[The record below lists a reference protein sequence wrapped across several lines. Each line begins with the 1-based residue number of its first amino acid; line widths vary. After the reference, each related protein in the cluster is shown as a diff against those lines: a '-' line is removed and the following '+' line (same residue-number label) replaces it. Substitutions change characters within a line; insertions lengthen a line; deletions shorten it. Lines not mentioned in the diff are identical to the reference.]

1 MQVLRQEFLLN
12 QGNARFLRELEIP
25 AHRGMIRDRNG
36 EPLAISTPVDSVWAD
51 PGELLLAGREE
62 IAQLAR
68 LLQLDT
74 ERLLTDLQGR
84 RDREFAYLRRR
95 ITPHLGQKVI
105 DLGLPGVAL
114 QREYKRFYPA
124 GEVTGH
130 VIGFTNIDG
139 HGLEAIELAF
149 NDWLSGQAGAKRV
162 IRDRLGRVIEGVEL
176 LREAKPGHDL
186 TLSIDLGLQY
196 FAYRA
201 LKIAVQRHDAV
212 GGSLVVLDARDGEVL
227 AMVNQPGFNPNVRA
241 ELIAAHY
248 RNRAVTDAF
257 EPGSTLKP
265 FAVAAALASGRYTP
279 QTAVDTRPGILR
291 VGGHVIHDVD
301 NHGILS
307 VAGVLKRSSNVGI
320 SKIALSLDRGRLWSL
335 LAGAGFG
342 QRTGSGFPS
351 EVGGYLSPMPPDSGI
366 ERATLAFGAG
376 IAVTPLQLA
385 RGYSAIA
392 NGGVLVPVS
401 FLHRAEP
408 PQGRRIMSA
417 AVARQ
422 VRLML
427 EGVVTVDGTGTKA
440 MLAGY
445 RVAGKTGT
453 MRKVVAGGYT
463 REQHVG
469 WFAGMVPVET
479 PRFICVVVINEPR
492 DGVYYGG
499 QIAAPVF
506 RDTMAAAVRLYN
518 VPPDAV
524 PGHPSAGL
532 IAARG
537 GKP

>member
-1 MQVLRQEFLLN
+1 MGREFLLN
-12 QGNARFLRELEIP
+12 QGKARFLREVAIP
-25 AHRGMIRDRNG
+25 VHRGVIRDRNG

-51 PGELLLAGREE
+51 PGELLLASRAA

-68 LLQLDT
+68 LLQLDS
-74 ERLLTDLQGR
+74 EPLLADLQAR
-84 RDREFAYLRRR
+84 RDREFVYLRRR
-95 ITPHLGQKVI
+95 ITPHLGEKVMG
-105 DLGLPGVAL
+105 LQLPGVGL
-114 QREYKRFYPA
+114 RREYKRFYPA

-139 HGLEAIELAF
+139 RGLEGIELAF
-149 NDWLSGQAGAKRV
+149 NDWLSGQPGAKRV
-162 IRDRLGRVIEGVEL
+162 IRDRLGRVIEGVEQ

-186 TLSIDLGLQY
+186 TLSIDLELQY

-201 LKIAVQRHDAV
+201 LKLAVQRHDAV

-227 AMVNQPGFNPNVRA
+227 AMVNQPGFNPNDRA
-241 ELIAAHY
+241 KLIASHY

-265 FAVAAALASGRYTP
+265 FAVAAALASGRYRP
-279 QTAVDTRPGILR
+279 QTTVDTRPGTLR
-291 VGGHVIHDVD
+291 VGGHVIHDVH
-301 NHGILS
+301 NHGVLS
-307 VAGVLKRSSNVGI
+307 VAGVLKRSSNVGV
-320 SKIALSLDRGRLWSL
+320 SKIALALDRGRVWSL
-335 LAGAGFG
+335 LAAAGFG
-342 QRTGSGFPS
+342 HRTGSGFPS
-351 EVGGYLSPMPPDSGI
+351 EVGGYLSPMPPDSPI

-385 RGYSAIA
+385 RAYSAIA
-392 NGGVLVPVS
+392 NDGVLMPVS
-401 FLHRAEP
+401 FLQRVEP
-408 PQGRRIMSA
+408 PQGRRIMSEP
-417 AVARQ
+417 VAHQ

-453 MRKVVAGGYT
+453 IRKVVASGYT
-463 REQHVG
+463 REQHVA
-469 WFAGMVPVET
+469 WFAGMVPMEI

-492 DGVYYGG
+492 GGEYYGG

-518 VPPDAV
+518 VAPDAV
-524 PGHPSAGL
+524 PGHSSDGL
-532 IAARG
+532 MAVRG